1 MRSTRRV
8 ATIVGLVPVAIL
20 VGIMAIAATSNRSDS
35 RPANHG
41 KGSTHA
47 VARTGGALSMGG
59 EASPGRLS
67 NLRGPFDQNFID
79 NMVPNRQMAVDMA
92 RLVLK
97 SPKRPELR
105 RLARAVVADG
115 TREIA
120 TLRTWRE
127 RWYGSS
133 ATPDFMALEM
143 RGMDLRAVQR
153 AKDRDRAFLTRMIP
167 HHLGSIEIA
176 REAQR
181 SAKHPQTQ
189 ALARHVVREQQ
200 AEIMKMRGWL
210 KRWYGVTA

>member
-8 ATIVGLVPVAIL
+8 ATIVGLVPAAIL
-20 VGIMAIAATSNRSDS
+20 VGILAIAAKPNRSGS
-35 RPANHG
+35 PPTNHRN
-41 KGSTHA
+41 GSAQA
-47 VARTGGALSMGG
+47 VARNGGAMSMGG

-105 RLARAVVADG
+105 RLAQAVVADG

-120 TLRTWRE
+120 TLRKWRE

-133 ATPDFMALEM
+133 STPDFMALEM

-153 AKDRDRAFLTRMIP
+153 AKDRDRAFLMQMIP
-167 HHLGSIEIA
+167 HHLGSLEIA
-176 REAQR
+176 HEAQTM
-181 SAKHPQTQ
+181 AKHPQTQ
-189 ALARHVVREQQ
+189 ALVRHVVREQR
-200 AEIMKMRGWL
+200 AEIIKMRGWL